1 MDMKRG
7 IGTRLEGGRILITG
21 GGTGIGAATARA
33 CADAGMKVLV
43 SGRRAEP
50 LERVVDEIS
59 GRGGT
64 ASFRVGDVA
73 AADES
78 EALLEAMDAAFG
90 GTDAVFA
97 NAGYGLEKPVLAASA
112 EEIRRI
118 FDVNLVAA
126 IDLMRLT
133 GLRLRAEERPGHLLG
148 CASILSKFTL
158 PDYGLYSA
166 TKAALSHVCRSMRCE
181 LANDGIAVSSVHPV
195 TTRTEFFDVASRESG
210 EDHGPVVEDGV
221 PTHAPKMFVQSPEV
235 VAKAVVRCLRRPR
248 AEVWTSRI
256 GRFSAGVFEMFP
268 PVYEQ
273 VLRAEM
279 RRKRREAASGD

>member
-1 MDMKRG
+1 MKRG
-7 IGTRLEGGRILITG
+7 IGPRLDGGRILITG

-43 SGRRAEP
+43 SGRRPEP
-50 LERVVDEIS
+50 LERVVEEIV
-59 GRGGT
+59 GRGGVAT
-64 ASFRVGDVA
+64 FRVGDVA
-73 AADES
+73 AAGES
-78 EALLEAMDAAFG
+78 EALLDAMDAAFG
-90 GTDAVFA
+90 GTDVVFA

-126 IDLMRLT
+126 VDLMRLT
-133 GLRLRAEERPGHLLG
+133 GLRLRAEGRPGHLLG

-181 LANDGIAVSSVHPV
+181 LADDGIAVSSVHPV
-195 TTRTEFFDVASRESG
+195 TTRTEFFDVARKSSG
-210 EDHGPVVEDGV
+210 EGHGPVVEDGV

-256 GRFSAGVFEMFP
+256 GRFSAGLFEMFP

-279 RRKRREAASGD
+279 RRKRREAASAD